1 MKLPRLKRRFG
12 TKGSKA
18 SRVSKESAQEKE
30 KNSNLV
36 AVSINNSVPSSSL
49 TTNITSNSTGKSST
63 TLIEQKEIKSK
74 TDVTTTPTKTET
86 KIISKPENDRQC
98 FTFQDND
105 DEDDDD
111 NYRRSIIRE
120 PVKTPRTRKSNTP
133 PSKLNIITSTS
144 PKNFFHP
151 PQEVTVDHLF
161 VPPSPMKEPSMT
173 YHNVTSPQSERLLD
187 DHPGLR
193 LTFNNTHED
202 HHCFGDPVGD
212 IAMQRQLL
220 DAQRLVRVILEP
232 SHETQQLLDTNTILH
247 AIRSHALM
255 KRELIELRKKQEVV
269 DGDPPCILQNLG
281 SPTATTLGSPRTA
294 TTPTSTNFHNKSG
307 LTIDNISALSEKQMD
322 DALVI
327 NSNNNSVA
335 LENATSTI
343 ERLQKQ
349 LASANEIIHNLKE
362 EMSAI
367 CDRKVV
373 PTKDGKLNEGS
384 DNDDNKNPNN
394 KNHNESACLLI
405 EEQQSTKNQQ
415 EQQYV
420 TYQKYTDLNGKYHQL
435 VKNHE
440 ASLEESK
447 RNLDNVLEE
456 ITCVPKEVLAK
467 ESVRE
472 KLKLYCQTLTHHASE
487 IQVIEMEE
495 MMRKSH
501 DESER
506 RIQELEIRIRMQ
518 EENHKKE
525 IQAIQQC
532 TGDDVPCLNYI
543 NNTDTKENEEIMI
556 KTLT

>member
-1 MKLPRLKRRFG
+1 VITMRLPRLKRRSG
-12 TKGSKA
+12 TKA
-18 SRVSKESAQEKE
+18 SKECAQEKE
-30 KNSNLV
+30 KNAKLL
-36 AVSINNSVPSSSL
+36 AVGINNSVPSSSL
-49 TTNITSNSTGKSST
+49 TTNITSNTTGKSNT
-63 TLIEQKEIKSK
+63 TLIEQKETKSK
-74 TDVTTTPTKTET
+74 PDVTTTTTTTPTKKTET
-86 KIISKPENDRQC
+86 TKISPKQPENDRQC

-111 NYRRSIIRE
+111 DDDEDDNYRRIIIRKT
-120 PVKTPRTRKSNTP
+120 VKIPRTTRKSNTP

-173 YHNVTSPQSERLLD
+173 NHHVTSPQNERLLD

-193 LTFNNTHED
+193 LTFDNTHDDE

-212 IAMQRQLL
+212 IAMHRQLL

-232 SHETQQLLDTNTILH
+232 SHEKNQQLLDTNTILH

-255 KRELIELRKKQEVV
+255 KRELIELRKKQEVI

-281 SPTATTLGSPRTA
+281 SPTATTLGGS
-294 TTPTSTNFHNKSG
+294 PTSTNFHNRLGSS
-307 LTIDNISALSEKQMD
+307 IDNSICASSEKQMG
-322 DALVI
+322 DAPVI
-327 NSNNNSVA
+327 NSDNNSAA

-362 EMSAI
+362 EMSKI
-367 CDRKVV
+367 IV
-373 PTKDGKLNEGS
+373 PTTEGQQNE
-384 DNDDNKNPNN
+384 DNENKNDIPI
-394 KNHNESACLLI
+394 ETTCLSI
-405 EEQQSTKNQQ
+405 EEQQLTKDQQ

-440 ASLEESK
+440 TSLEESK
-447 RNLDNVLEE
+447 RNLDNVLDE
-456 ITCVPKEVLAK
+456 IACVPKEVLAK

-472 KLKLYCQTLTHHASE
+472 KLELYCQTVTHHASE

-495 MMRKSH
+495 TMRKSH

-506 RIQELEIRIRMQ
+506 RIQELEIRIRLQ

-525 IQAIQQC
+525 IQAMQQSD
-532 TGDDVPCLNYI
+532 GDDVPCFNYI
-543 NNTDTKENEEIMI
+543 NNNTDTKENEEIMI

>member
-1 MKLPRLKRRFG
+1 MRLPRLKRRSG
-12 TKGSKA
+12 TKASK
-18 SRVSKESAQEKE
+18 VSKESAQEKE
-30 KNSNLV
+30 KNAKLV

-49 TTNITSNSTGKSST
+49 TTNITSNTAGKSST
-63 TLIEQKEIKSK
+63 TLIDQKETKPK
-74 TDVTTTPTKTET
+74 PGVTTTPTKTEA

-111 NYRRSIIRE
+111 DDNYRRSIIRK
-120 PVKTPRTRKSNTP
+120 PVKIPRIRKSNTP

-193 LTFNNTHED
+193 LAFDNTHED

-232 SHETQQLLDTNTILH
+232 SHETQQLLDTNTIFR

-255 KRELIELRKKQEVV
+255 KRELIELRKKQEVI

-281 SPTATTLGSPRTA
+281 SPTATTLGSPRTT
-294 TTPTSTNFHNKSG
+294 TTPTSTNFYNKSG
-307 LTIDNISALSEKQMD
+307 LTIDSISALSEKQMD
-322 DALVI
+322 DAPVI

-343 ERLQKQ
+343 ERLHKQ

-362 EMSAI
+362 EMSDI
-367 CDRKVV
+367 CDRKIT
-373 PTKDGKLNEGS
+373 PTKDGKQNE
-384 DNDDNKNPNN
+384 DNDNDNINKK
-394 KNHNESACLLI
+394 KNHNETTCLSI
-405 EEQQSTKNQQ
+405 EEQQSTKNEQ

-456 ITCVPKEVLAK
+456 IACVPKEVLAK

-472 KLKLYCQTLTHHASE
+472 KLKLYCQTVTHHASE

-495 MMRKSH
+495 TMRKSH

-506 RIQELEIRIRMQ
+506 RIQELEIRIRLQ

-525 IQAIQQC
+525 IQAMQQSN
-532 TGDDVPCLNYI
+532 GDDVPCFNYI
-543 NNTDTKENEEIMI
+543 NNTGTKENEEIMI